1 MNEPDEQLEEV
12 IEERRRFELAGAVMV
27 LAIVVT
33 LGASAFVVFG
43 RGNADPAP
51 AAAPTTTA
59 SATTD
64 GPLRLLQAV
73 DLRSAPSAQVAIVAR
88 LLEHESIRVLG
99 RSADGGWLAVGPSAR
114 PTVIGWVPVSQVA
127 GVAVDELPVLADPRG
142 GGAVAAPTF
151 TPDLPDLVIQTAFA
165 RGNWLY
171 VSVLNNGAGDAAG
184 TFLVSVN
191 DGAPVTLQVAR
202 PGEPL
207 RAGDRLEGGVPGYP
221 IQIRGALRVRV
232 LLDPPLAEEDPD
244 NNTWDGIVEPDVP
257 NDLEVSSVEVDGP
270 DGHLVVVIRNN
281 SPIPISA
288 AFTVSVR
295 EALPSTTL
303 LGREIVS
310 GTVDPQGTIRVS
322 FPGLQGLSLAEIA
335 VRLSTDG
342 VDDAV
347 IANNSYPR

>member
-1 MNEPDEQLEEV
+1 MNQPDEQLEEV
-12 IEERRRFELAGAVMV
+12 IEERRRFELAGVVMII
-27 LAIVVT
+27 AIVVT
-33 LGASAFVVFG
+33 LAASAFVVFG
-43 RGNADPAP
+43 RGSTDPAP
-51 AAAPTTTA
+51 AASPTEPAGT
-59 SATTD
+59 TTD
-64 GPLRLLQAV
+64 GPLRLLQPV
-73 DLRSAPSAQVAIVAR
+73 DLRSAPSEQVAIVAR

-99 RSADGGWLAVGPSAR
+99 RSADGGWIALGPSAR
-114 PTVIGWVPVSQVA
+114 PTVIGWVPVSQVG
-127 GVAVDELPVLADPRG
+127 GVVVDDLPVLADPRG

-151 TPDLPDLVIQTAFA
+151 TPDLPDLVIQAAFA
-165 RGNWLY
+165 RANVLY
-171 VSVLNNGAGDAAG
+171 VSVLNDGAGDASG

-191 DGAPVTLQVAR
+191 DGAPVPLQVAR

-207 RAGDRLEGGVPGYP
+207 RAGESLEGGVPGYP

-232 LLDPPLAEEDPD
+232 LLDPPLAEDNPD

-257 NDLEVSSVEVDGP
+257 NDLEVSSVETDGP

-281 SPIPISA
+281 SPIPITA
-288 AFTVSVR
+288 AYTVSVR

-310 GTVDPQGTIRVS
+310 GTVAPQDTIRVP
-322 FPGLQGLSLAEIA
+322 FPALQGLSLAEIA